1 MLQRS
6 RSSLYWCTLA
16 LRFSLR
22 GPVEP
27 RSQLRRDYTPAR
39 QCSVP
44 HRGFALSGRALI
56 IIVQETSNDSPVAFD
71 AVWCIVMPSSLS
83 SRITGCVSI
92 IKALLTHMITGMAHW
107 HIPSPL
113 GNQTQSPPPP
123 PRCIPFPHHYSMT
136 RMGDSVFF
144 KGPLW
149 WHTLNLV
156 HLLWVYELYT
166 VKSITN
172 PFKVAE
178 TVALLTVWKYS

>member
-113 GNQTQSPPPP
+113 GNQTQSPPW
-123 PRCIPFPHHYSMT
+123 
-136 RMGDSVFF
+136 MGDSVFF